1 MKMIDCV
8 CTPSPA
14 EFQKVVETVIYYDL
28 SASDIGRFI
37 TGTIV
42 LIGLFVIIIKIG
54 MKM

>member
-8 CTPSPA
+8 CTPSSA

-28 SASDIGRFI
+28 SASEIANFI
-37 TGTIV
+37 AATV
-42 LIGLFVIIIKIG
+42 VMIGLFVIVIKIG